1 MNEWEK
7 RRYAKTVAEVVVG
20 GFANLT
26 LHLFKQATFNYY
38 FYFMKPTLIF
48 N

>member
-26 LHLFKQATFNYY
+26 LRLFNQAKQ
-38 FYFMKPTLIF
+38 PLIIIIF
-48 N
+48 L